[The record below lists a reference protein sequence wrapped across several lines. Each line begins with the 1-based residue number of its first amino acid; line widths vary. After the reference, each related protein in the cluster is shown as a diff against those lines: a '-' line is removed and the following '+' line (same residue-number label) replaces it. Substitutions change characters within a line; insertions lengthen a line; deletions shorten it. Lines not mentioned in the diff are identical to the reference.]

1 MPYLTCFSN
10 IYFPTWSINLTH
22 GRFETLKQQ
31 QLQEKVH
38 FREKFYNY
46 LKKKFNLRTTLVYK
60 Q

>member
-1 MPYLTCFSN
+1 MPYLTFFSN
-10 IYFPTWSINLTH
+10 IYFPTWSINRTH